1 MTQYV
6 FISSNLPDVRIGF
19 PPEMNFHEFDTL
31 LQENLKPK
39 DLQNLNVL
47 RRYYDLENI
56 RAFLKDEPLDHLGA
70 FDENEL
76 EDALVTRAGFPD
88 YVFEFL
94 DAHERI
100 EDRIAHFPELIANFY
115 KREAL
120 DTSGFIQKYLKFERE
135 WRLVFAAF
143 RAKKMQR
150 DLLQIFQYEDPS
162 DDLVAQLLA
171 QKDSNIIEVP
181 EEYEE
186 LKQIFMENYENPLA
200 LYKALAEYRFQKVES
215 LWGVDVFS
223 IDRIYAYFIQLAL
236 VEKWQSLDK
245 QKGIQTV
252 DAIVKDVS

>member
-1 MTQYV
+1 MTKNV
-6 FISSNLPDVRIGF
+6 FIGSALPDLKIGY
-19 PPEMNFHEFDTL
+19 PPEMSFHEFDTL

-39 DLQNLNVL
+39 DLQNLTVL

-56 RAFLKDEPLDHLGA
+56 RAFFKEEPLDHLGA

-76 EDALVTRAGFPD
+76 EDALVTGEGFPD

-94 DAHERI
+94 EAHEKI
-100 EDRIAHFPELIANFY
+100 EDRIAHFPEIIATFY
-115 KREAL
+115 REEARG
-120 DTSGFIQKYLKFERE
+120 TAGFIQKYLKFERE
-135 WRLVFAAF
+135 WRLIFAAF
-143 RAKKMQR
+143 RAKKLQR
-150 DLLQIFQYEDPS
+150 DLLQILQYEDPS
-162 DDLVAQLLA
+162 DDLVALLLA
-171 QKDSNIIEVP
+171 QKDSNTIEVP

-186 LKQIFMENYENPLA
+186 LKHIFLENYANPYD
-200 LYKALAEYRFQKVES
+200 LYKALAEYRFKKVES

-223 IDRIYAYFIQLAL
+223 TDRIYAYFIQLAL